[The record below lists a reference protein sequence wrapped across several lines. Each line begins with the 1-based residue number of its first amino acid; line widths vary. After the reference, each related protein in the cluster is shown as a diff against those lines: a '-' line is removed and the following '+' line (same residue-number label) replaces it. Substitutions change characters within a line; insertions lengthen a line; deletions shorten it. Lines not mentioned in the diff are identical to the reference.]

1 MDISIIG
8 GGITGLTTALAL
20 NKLGYSSTVFERS
33 NQLNEIG
40 AGLLLQ
46 PNALK
51 VLDWLGIRNEVSNA
65 GYEITNMEI
74 TDRNLKPFRKVS
86 TETISDHEGNL
97 SLAIHRTELQKIL
110 ATAVNKIEPIVYD
123 AKYVRHEDNDGKV
136 KVTLEKSNFETDIL
150 LGCDGIY
157 SQVRKTIFPDA
168 TLRTSHQICWRG
180 ISAYKMPAELQR
192 KSKEMWGKRIRFG
205 FAQLSPELVYWFA
218 VKSRSDRDRN
228 LNKEQVSQL
237 FKNFTPMVGEIIT
250 ATDYIHEDELSD
262 LSRLNTWSHE
272 NVCLLG
278 DAAHATTP
286 NMGQGACQGIEDAYY
301 FANMYARNRQY
312 SDAFSQF
319 ESSRRKKVDYVV
331 NTSWMLGKIAHLGMG
346 SVLMKGISAL
356 TPNSLLQKQIKQLY
370 QIDSF

>member
-1 MDISIIG
+1 MNISIIG

-20 NKLGYSSTVFERS
+20 NKLGYSSTVYERS
-33 NQLNEIG
+33 DQLNEIG

-51 VLDWLGIRNEVSNA
+51 VLEWLGIRDEVSKM

-74 TDRNLKPFRKVS
+74 TDRFLKPFRKVS
-86 TETISDHEGNL
+86 TETISDQEGNL
-97 SLAIHRTELQKIL
+97 SLAIHRADLQKVL
-110 ATAVNKIEPIVYD
+110 ANAVNSLQPIAYD
-123 AKYVRHEDNDGKV
+123 ARYVAHEIKNGKV
-136 KVTLEKSNFETDIL
+136 NVTLEKSNFQTDVL

-157 SQVRKTIFPDA
+157 SQVRKAIFPDS
-168 TLRTSHQICWRG
+168 TLRNSHQICWRG
-180 ISAYKMPAELQR
+180 ISAYKMPQELQR

-205 FAQLSPELVYWFA
+205 FAQLSPEQVYWFA
-218 VKSRSDRDRN
+218 VKSRSDQDEN

-237 FKNFTPMVGEIIT
+237 FKNFTPMVSELIT
-250 ATDYIHEDELSD
+250 AADYIHEDELSD
-262 LSRLNTWSHE
+262 VNRLDAWSQQ

-301 FANMYARNRQY
+301 FANTFARNSQI
-312 SDAFSQF
+312 SDAFSRF

-331 NTSWMLGKIAHLGMG
+331 NTSWMLGKIAHLGIG
-346 SVLMKGISAL
+346 SILMKGISIL
-356 TPNSLLQKQIKQLY
+356 TPDAVLQKQMKQLY
-370 QIDSF
+370 EIDSF

>member
-1 MDISIIG
+1 MNISIIG
-8 GGITGLTTALAL
+8 GGITGLTTALSL

-33 NQLNEIG
+33 DQLNEIG

-51 VLDWLGIRNEVSNA
+51 VLEWLGIRDEVSKR

-74 TDRNLKPFRKVS
+74 TDRYLRPFRKVS
-86 TETISDHEGNL
+86 IDTISDQEGNL
-97 SLAIHRTELQKIL
+97 SLAIHRADLQKVL
-110 ATAVNKIEPIVYD
+110 ANAVNRVQPIVYD
-123 AKYVRHEDNDGKV
+123 AKYTGHEISNGTV
-136 KVTLEKSNFETDIL
+136 NVTLEKSSFQTDVL

-168 TLRTSHQICWRG
+168 TLRNSRQICWRG
-180 ISAYKMPAELQR
+180 ISAYKLPQDLQR

-205 FAQLSPELVYWFA
+205 FAQLSPGQVYWFA
-218 VKSRSDRDRN
+218 VKSMSDQDRN
-228 LNKEQVSQL
+228 LDKEAVSQL
-237 FKNFTPMVGEIIT
+237 FKDFIPMVGEVIK
-250 ATDYIHEDELSD
+250 AADYIHEDELSD
-262 LSRLNTWSHE
+262 LSRLDTWSHQ

-301 FANMYARNRQY
+301 FANSFAANDQT

-331 NTSWMLGKIAHLGMG
+331 NTSWMLGKIAHLGIG
-346 SVLMKGISAL
+346 SMLMKGISIL
-356 TPNSLLQKQIKQLY
+356 TPDAVLKKQMKQLY
-370 QIDSF
+370 EIDSF

>member
-1 MDISIIG
+1 MKISIIG

-33 NQLNEIG
+33 DQFNEIG

-51 VLDWLGIRNEVSNA
+51 VLEWLGIRDEVTKL

-74 TDRNLKPFRKVS
+74 TDRYLRSFRKVS
-86 TETISDHEGNL
+86 IDTISDQEGNL
-97 SLAIHRTELQKIL
+97 SLAIHRADLQKVL
-110 ATAVNKIEPIVYD
+110 ATAVNTVQPIVYD
-123 AKYVRHEDNDGKV
+123 AKYTGHEIINGKV
-136 KVTLEKSNFETDIL
+136 NVSLEKSSLQTDVL

-168 TLRTSHQICWRG
+168 TLRNSHQICWRG
-180 ISAYKMPAELQR
+180 ISAYKLPQDLQR

-205 FAQLSPELVYWFA
+205 FAQLSPEQVYWFA
-218 VKSRSDRDRN
+218 VKSMSGQDRN
-228 LNKEQVSQL
+228 LNKEEVSQL
-237 FKNFTPMVGEIIT
+237 FKDFIPMVCEVIK
-250 ATDYIHEDELSD
+250 AADYIHEDELSD
-262 LSRLNTWSHE
+262 LSRLDTWSQQ

-301 FANMYARNRQY
+301 FANSFAASNQT

-319 ESSRRKKVDYVV
+319 ESLRRKKVDYVV
-331 NTSWMLGKIAHLGMG
+331 NTSWMLGKIAHLGIG
-346 SVLMKGISAL
+346 SMLMKGISIL
-356 TPNSLLQKQIKQLY
+356 TPDAILKKQMKQLY
-370 QIDSF
+370 EIDSF